1 MITFEMK
8 NKLAVIASAVP
19 VCLHVIVTLIASTI
33 IHFCAGQCTAFC
45 SDLILPVI
53 LKLSQERRVSLM
65 SCTMPVTMNLC
76 EPRLW

>member
-53 LKLSQERRVSLM
+53 LKLSQVSLM
-65 SCTMPVTMNLC
+65 SCTMLVTMNLC